1 MMIPPCAHGL
11 LRPLM
16 LALISAGCVSGAL
29 AGAPIIADTTLP
41 TGMVLKNGAAEL
53 ATVGTTMTA
62 TQTSARAVWEANNF
76 SIGTLSS
83 FINNGLKGSTT
94 LVRVVSSQG
103 GFGNSSVL
111 NGHLT
116 ANNNFILVNPFGIY
130 VGSSA
135 VITGASVVLSALDL
149 KSSLIDN
156 NYQAFMEGQHVV
168 FDVGVGYGG
177 YGESIVEIDQGAT
190 LTATD
195 GGSIL
200 LIGDNV
206 RNAGAL
212 KLSNGG
218 EISLAAV
225 GTATVDIGDS
235 GFITL
240 SAYDQGANPTT
251 RVVLHEGVIDAPN
264 GTVNLVA
271 AGDQSGS
278 NRFFEGVSSP
288 SSNVNLNQ
296 SSGVINNG
304 VITTASGKVRMLAK
318 GTGSYVIHNSVV
330 DVSALT
336 ASTQAGH
343 IRLSAEHILL
353 LGDGESRSVLRAD
366 GPSGGGLI
374 ELNGNTALH
383 DGELQK
389 GESIQPHWIYGS
401 ENSTL
406 SADATE
412 TGNGGKIV
420 MATLFDQS
428 ANNSEAQARTDFGML
443 EFYGVAQARGGVKGG
458 NGGTVETQAPA
469 VITRLSVPGVEGGL
483 FKTLLGSIKVNARPG
498 PESVGGEGGSWSV
511 YSPDITVGK
520 AIQQGVAGEGSYTPD
535 APGSYVNEQDVV
547 DVLNS
552 GASVGLTT
560 YNSDAAVVGRNLIV
574 EAGTQIIQ
582 TQGAGGNQLVLQSQ
596 GDVVVGAGTT
606 IAATQ
611 SKLNVTVV
619 ADADGNGQ
627 GSLIVAGQRLLNV
640 PAILPLTNLRLQ
652 AQAVTAAS
660 DAPVTIQTHGGDLL
674 LAGAQTTGSDFGA
687 APANQQAGVHL
698 TGVVLDTRDAASRGD
713 IVIKGAGGATQN
725 GVTIDHADI
734 TGRNISIL
742 GNSSTATGVRVSNT
756 AIHTDTGTVAITGV
770 AGVGGAVGQAVGVD
784 IGPAVTIN
792 MGQGRAT
799 ILGRARGGILADA
812 VGLRINDLTVTT
824 SGGVAEQAQLLTL
837 VGQSVESTAPGLQ
850 VTAGTPGIA
859 LHDEA
864 GLSLASVADVVV
876 GASADALA
884 VQALDLGLGTSLPKW
899 HTSGRLN
906 IRPMG
911 VGEDGQ
917 MVNHHDTITRVGAD
931 AGGLLTNFI
940 VNPGWFNAA
949 VNPSIST
956 AMGVVI
962 GSSEQTGLISVADGA
977 LNGAGAITLQ
987 NQGDNAAGIE
997 LGEQTS
1003 QIRSL
1008 SLLTSGKV
1016 TQSGAINVEALNI
1029 IATEPALVQL
1039 NNAANRIKSLSFSG
1053 LASAPVSAQAAPK
1066 AQSVDGI
1073 VAYDSG
1079 EGAFQALSI
1088 VMVGESIQR
1097 PDTILPDRHL
1107 PPRPFEG
1114 PDALSELR
1122 TDVYVH
1128 GLLSRLQVCTAANT
1142 AGGGQGLETNVE
1154 PISQEWLKVRRGAQL
1169 SNCSG
1174 VRADSSCAAF

>member
-156 NYQAFMEGQHVV
+156 NYQAFMDGQHVV

-218 EISLAAV
+218 QISLAAV
-225 GTATVDIGDS
+225 GSATVDIGDS

-304 VITTASGKVRMLAK
+304 VIKAHSGSARLLAQ
-318 GTGSYVIHNSVV
+318 GVGSYVMNHGLV
-330 DVSALT
+330 DVSALSS
-336 ASTQAGH
+336 STQAGH
-343 IRLSAEHILL
+343 IRLSAENILL
-353 LGDGESRSVLRAD
+353 LGDAESPSVLRAD

-383 DGELQK
+383 DGEPK
-389 GESIQPHWIYGS
+389 EGESIQPHWIYGS

-428 ANNSEAQARTDFGML
+428 ANNSEAQARTGFGVL

-458 NGGTVETQAPA
+458 NGGTVETLAPA
-469 VITRLSVPGVEGGL
+469 VITRLNVPGVEGGL
-483 FKTLLGSIKVNARPG
+483 FKTLLGSIQVNARAL
-498 PESVGGEGGSWSV
+498 GGEGGSWSL

-547 DVLNS
+547 GVLNS

-606 IAATQ
+606 IASTQ

-674 LAGAQTTGSDFGA
+674 LAGAQTTGPDFGA

-725 GVTIDHADI
+725 GVTIDQADI

-799 ILGRARGGILADA
+799 ILGRARGGLLADA
-812 VGLRINDLTVTT
+812 VGLRINGLTVTT
-824 SGGVAEQAQLLTL
+824 SGGGTGVDVQTPLLTL

-864 GLSLASVADVVV
+864 GPSLASVADVVV

-917 MVNHHDTITRVGAD
+917 MVNHRDTITRVGAD

-1016 TQSGAINVEALNI
+1016 TQSGAINVDKLNI

-1053 LASAPVSAQAAPK
+1053 LASAPVAAQTAATT
-1066 AQSVDGI
+1066 QSVDGI
-1073 VAYDSG
+1073 VAYDSA
-1079 EGAFQALSI
+1079 EGGGFQALSI

-1097 PDTILPDRHL
+1097 PDTLPPEPNR